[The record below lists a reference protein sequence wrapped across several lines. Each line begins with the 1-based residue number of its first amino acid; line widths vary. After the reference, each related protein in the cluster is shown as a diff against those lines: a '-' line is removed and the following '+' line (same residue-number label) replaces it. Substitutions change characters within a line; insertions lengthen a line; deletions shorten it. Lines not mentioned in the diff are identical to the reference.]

1 VTIAGSVTNMKS
13 IVYGVASVVLGTMAY
28 VMVGIALAG
37 IG

>member
-1 VTIAGSVTNMKS
+1 VDDRRERGNMKG

>member
-1 VTIAGSVTNMKS
+1 MKNIA
-13 IVYGVASVVLGTMAY
+13 YGVASVVLGTMAY

>member
-1 VTIAGSVTNMKS
+1 MKGILRGIAT
-13 IVYGVASVVLGTMAY
+13 VVLGTMAY

>member
-1 VTIAGSVTNMKS
+1 MKNIVFGVTT
-13 IVYGVASVVLGTMAY
+13 VVLGTMAY

>member
-1 VTIAGSVTNMKS
+1 MRN

-28 VMVGIALAG
+28 VVVGIALVG

>member
-1 VTIAGSVTNMKS
+1 MKS
-13 IVYGVASVVLGTMAY
+13 IMRGIATVVLGTMAY

>member
-1 VTIAGSVTNMKS
+1 MKS
-13 IVYGVASVVLGTMAY
+13 IALGVATVVLGTMAY